1 MPGNR
6 GGHMAT
12 ILIVDDAQFIRMRV
26 SKALT
31 QHGYAVIEA
40 QDGDQAVQLYRAAQP
55 DAVVMDITM
64 PIKDGITAL
73 SEIRQ
78 YDPQA
83 RVIMLTALG
92 QQGMV
97 LQAVRAGA
105 KEYLSK
111 PFNPERLIQA
121 LDKVLL

>member
-1 MPGNR
+1 
-6 GGHMAT
+6 MAT

-26 SKALT
+26 SKVLT
-31 QHGYAVIEA
+31 HHGHAVIEA
-40 QDGDQAVQLYRAAQP
+40 EDGDQAVQAYRASQP

-64 PIKDGITAL
+64 PVKDGIAAL

-78 YDPQA
+78 YDAQA

-97 LQAVRAGA
+97 LQALRAGA
-105 KEYLSK
+105 KDYLLK
-111 PFNPERLIQA
+111 PFDPDGLIRA
-121 LDKVLL
+121 LDKVLP

>member
-1 MPGNR
+1 
-6 GGHMAT
+6 MAR

-26 SKALT
+26 AKVLA
-31 QHGYAVIEA
+31 QHGHAVIEA
-40 QDGDQAVQLYRAAQP
+40 DNGEQAIQVYRAARP

-64 PIKDGITAL
+64 PVKDGIAAL
-73 SEIRQ
+73 GEIRQ

-97 LQAVRAGA
+97 LQALRAGA
-105 KEYLSK
+105 KDYLLK
-111 PFNPERLIQA
+111 PFDPDGLIQA
-121 LDKVLL
+121 LGKVLA

>member
-1 MPGNR
+1 
-6 GGHMAT
+6 MAT
-12 ILIVDDAQFIRMRV
+12 ILIVDDTQFVRMRV
-26 SKALT
+26 AKVLT
-31 QHGYAVIEA
+31 QHGHAVVEA
-40 QDGDQAVQLYRAAQP
+40 EDGDQAVQVYRAAQP

-64 PIKDGITAL
+64 PVKDGIAAL

-78 YDPQA
+78 FDPQA

-105 KEYLSK
+105 KDYLLK
-111 PFNPERLIQA
+111 PFNPEKLIQA
-121 LDKVLL
+121 LEKVLL

>member
-1 MPGNR
+1 
-6 GGHMAT
+6 MAT
-12 ILIVDDAQFIRMRV
+12 ILIVDDTQFMRMRV
-26 SKALT
+26 AKVLT
-31 QHGYAVIEA
+31 EHGYTVIEA
-40 QDGDQAVQLYRAAQP
+40 EDGDQAVQLYRAAQP

-64 PIKDGITAL
+64 PVKDGIAAL
-73 SEIRQ
+73 DEIRQ
-78 YDPQA
+78 FDPQA

-92 QQGMV
+92 QEGMV

-105 KEYLSK
+105 KEYLCK